1 MESNY
6 NKLKNFIFKQ
16 NSFLCVGLDSD
27 INKIP
32 EHLKKLNNP
41 ILEFNK
47 SIIDATAN
55 YCVAFKPNT
64 AFYEINGYEG
74 WLTLSETIRYIK
86 ENYSEHLI
94 IVDAKRG
101 DIGNTSTMYA
111 KAFFETL
118 NADAVTVTPYMGSDS
133 VKPFL
138 DFKNKWTVVL
148 GLTSNEGATDF
159 QLKGETFLYEEVIKK
174 VNTWGNVNNLMFV
187 VGATKAETLRDI
199 RKIIPDHFILVPGVG
214 TQGGSLTDVVNHG
227 MNKNCGLIVNASR
240 SIIYASSGTDFNNKA
255 SEEAFIIQNEMSKLL
270 ETIK

>member
-1 MESNY
+1 
-6 NKLKNFIFKQ
+6 
-16 NSFLCVGLDSD
+16 
-27 INKIP
+27 
-32 EHLKKLNNP
+32 
-41 ILEFNK
+41 
-47 SIIDATAN
+47 
-55 YCVAFKPNT
+55 
-64 AFYEINGYEG
+64 
-74 WLTLSETIRYIK
+74 
-86 ENYSEHLI
+86 
-94 IVDAKRG
+94 
-101 DIGNTSTMYA
+101 MYA